1 VKQITSVGFS
11 CRQERIL
18 DFGIGKRRGWHG
30 RVMDQQLR
38 ARHSR
43 SSDFRS
49 EAGGRLWL
57 SMLVGA
63 MEEASR
69 AEIRSLPCDPS
80 SLIGLRAQLARPASP
95 YPYGASRFSLRN

>member
-1 VKQITSVGFS
+1 M
-11 CRQERIL
+11 
-18 DFGIGKRRGWHG
+18 
-30 RVMDQQLR
+30 MDQQLR

-63 MEEASR
+63 MEEVSR